1 MSFLRFLSFPQLAVA
16 IALHLFAT
24 PGAVFFLFQCAHSL
38 FEFHCKMMA
47 WIRLSWSVLACLTYV
62 NINAWKSSSRLN
74 TYSRHGCNSISPVSC
89 FARETWH
96 IYNMAMFG
104 WWFII
109 VRRTRRE
116 NLIVHRR
123 DRQNGIRNVQWT
135 WTTHTH
141 TNRFW
146 IRHSKY
152 RDATHFALLSIWKK
166 RNQLHRKVLPNEYSY
181 SLVSSVN
188 KVRDAGERC
197 VAQISLETC
206 KRRSRF
212 HTSHLFNMTACLM
225 ANLWL
230 FSETA
235 SDACDFM
242 QTI

>member
-24 PGAVFFLFQCAHSL
+24 PGTFFFLLSMCSL
-38 FEFHCKMMA
+38 SVWISLQEMMA

-74 TYSRHGCNSISPVSC
+74 IYSRHGCNSISPVSC

-135 WTTHTH
+135 WTTHTQIDSESA
-141 TNRFW
+141 
-146 IRHSKY
+146 IRNI
-152 RDATHFALLSIWKK
+152 AT
-166 RNQLHRKVLPNEYSY
+166 QL
-181 SLVSSVN
+181 
-188 KVRDAGERC
+188 
-197 VAQISLETC
+197 ISLY
-206 KRRSRF
+206 
-212 HTSHLFNMTACLM
+212 
-225 ANLWL
+225 
-230 FSETA
+230 SEFGKKEISCIA
-235 SDACDFM
+235 RCCRM
-242 QTI
+242 NIVIV

>member
-1 MSFLRFLSFPQLAVA
+1 MV
-16 IALHLFAT
+16 IY
-24 PGAVFFLFQCAHSL
+24 
-38 FEFHCKMMA
+38 HCEA
-47 WIRLSWSVLACLTYV
+47 
-62 NINAWKSSSRLN
+62 NAKRKFN
-74 TYSRHGCNSISPVSC
+74 RSP
-89 FARETWH
+89 
-96 IYNMAMFG
+96 
-104 WWFII
+104 
-109 VRRTRRE
+109 TRQAKWDQKCPMDMD
-116 NLIVHRR
+116 N
-123 DRQNGIRNVQWT
+123 
-135 WTTHTH
+135 TH

-230 FSETA
+230 FSETRQMHVILCKRYNNKYTRERGYLA
-235 SDACDFM
+235 VAFYDRCGD
-242 QTI
+242 